1 MTEAMTDDAQYAAL
15 LARDARFD
23 GVIYVGVTTT
33 GVYCRPICPAKTPGR
48 RRCRFFGSAHAAEH
62 AGFRACFRCRP
73 ELAPG
78 LKGTASVDAPS
89 RLVQL
94 ALGKLGS
101 TSEPVALVDVARA
114 LGVTDRHLRRVFVSE
129 LGVTPVALVQTRR
142 LALAKQ
148 LLHDTSLSLA
158 QVAFSAG
165 FGSVRRFN
173 AAFLERF
180 GRAPSS
186 LRRASQG
193 DAALVLRLDYRPPLD
208 WELLTTFL
216 KLRALPGLERVE
228 DGVYERTLTARDGTP
243 AVLRVTQDPTRA
255 ALRVSL
261 SPALADDIADIVT
274 RVRRLF
280 DLDAQPDKIAAHFA
294 ADPMLGPCVAARPGL
309 RVPGAYEPFEMAL
322 RAILNQQV
330 SVRAAITLAGRVVS
344 RFGAPTPE
352 KLAVATIDELRA
364 LGLTQARAAT
374 LLTLARALV
383 DGALTF
389 DPSDPEATMAAL
401 VALPGIGPWTA
412 NYVAMRG
419 LSWPDAFPAGDLGIK
434 KALGLTSEKAI
445 LARAEAW
452 RPWRAYA
459 VMHLWNRSA

>member
-1 MTEAMTDDAQYAAL
+1 MTDDAQYAAL
-15 LARDARFD
+15 VARDVRFD
-23 GVIYVGVTTT
+23 GVLYVGVTTT

-48 RRCRFFGSAHAAEH
+48 SRCRFFASAHAAEH

-78 LKGTASVDAPS
+78 TKDVASVDASS

-94 ALGKLGS
+94 ALGRLGA
-101 TSEPVALVDVARA
+101 SEPTAATLAELA
-114 LGVTDRHLRRVFVSE
+114 HELGVSDRHLRRVFMSE
-129 LGVTPVALVQTRR
+129 LGVTPIALVQSRR

-173 AAFLERF
+173 AAFVERF

-186 LRRASQG
+186 LRRATTR
-193 DAALVLRLDYRPPLD
+193 DAELVLRLDYRPPLD
-208 WELLTTFL
+208 WDLLCSFL
-216 KLRALPGLERVE
+216 KLRALPGIERIE
-228 DGVYERTLTARDGTP
+228 DGVYWRSLTARDGTP
-243 AVLRVTQDPTRA
+243 AELRVQRDPTRH

-261 SPALADDIADIVT
+261 SPALADDIGDIVA

-294 ADPMLGPCVAARPGL
+294 ADPILGPCVAARPGL

-330 SVRAAITLAGRVVS
+330 SVRAAITLAGRVVA
-344 RFGAPTPE
+344 RFGAPTAE
-352 KLAVATIDELRA
+352 KLAVATSDELRA

-374 LLTLARALV
+374 LQTLSRALV
-383 DGALTF
+383 ERRVSF
-389 DPSDPEATMAAL
+389 DCVDPEATMAAL

-419 LSWPDAFPAGDLGIK
+419 LAWPDAFPVGDLGIK
-434 KALGLTSEKAI
+434 KALGVTSDKAM
-445 LARAEAW
+445 LAHAEAW

-459 VMHLWNRSA
+459 VMHLWHRPTT

>member
-1 MTEAMTDDAQYAAL
+1 
-15 LARDARFD
+15 
-23 GVIYVGVTTT
+23 
-33 GVYCRPICPAKTPGR
+33 
-48 RRCRFFGSAHAAEH
+48 
-62 AGFRACFRCRP
+62 
-73 ELAPG
+73 
-78 LKGTASVDAPS
+78 
-89 RLVQL
+89 
-94 ALGKLGS
+94 
-101 TSEPVALVDVARA
+101 
-114 LGVTDRHLRRVFVSE
+114 
-129 LGVTPVALVQTRR
+129 
-142 LALAKQ
+142 
-148 LLHDTSLSLA
+148 
-158 QVAFSAG
+158 
-165 FGSVRRFN
+165 
-173 AAFLERF
+173 
-180 GRAPSS
+180 
-186 LRRASQG
+186 
-193 DAALVLRLDYRPPLD
+193 
-208 WELLTTFL
+208 
-216 KLRALPGLERVE
+216 
-228 DGVYERTLTARDGTP
+228 
-243 AVLRVTQDPTRA
+243 VTQDPTRA

-352 KLAVATIDELRA
+352 KLAVATIDELRV